1 MSRLSAAI
9 YALGQRF
16 GYDLIGQ
23 RSVAKFLQHR
33 AIDLVIDAGAN
44 RGQYARYLRRTGY
57 AGSILSIEP
66 AGEAFAALQ
75 ARAAS
80 EPKWEVLQLALG
92 AENGEI
98 ELNLSERPVF
108 SSIKP
113 LSPLAE
119 AFDPGTRYVGTERV
133 PLRRLDSI
141 SEAQNEGRIFIKV
154 DVQGYEREVIVGAK
168 GLLDRVHGV
177 QLELPVEHLYDGVWS
192 LPQAIEAMADL
203 GFALAQ
209 VRPVSMLHDDPV
221 SAIEFDCLF
230 RRNR

>member
-1 MSRLSAAI
+1 MSRLSEAI

-16 GYDLIGQ
+16 GYDLVGQ

-44 RGQYARYLRRTGY
+44 RGQFARYLRRTGY
-57 AGSILSIEP
+57 AGEILSFEP
-66 AGEAFAALQ
+66 AAAAFAALE
-75 ARAAS
+75 ARAAADRR
-80 EPKWEVLQLALG
+80 WTALQLALG
-92 AENGEI
+92 AEDGEI

-113 LSPLAE
+113 LTALAG

-133 PLRRLDSI
+133 GLRRLDGVA
-141 SEAQNEGRIFIKV
+141 EAQNADRLFIKV
-154 DVQGYEREVIVGAK
+154 DVQGYEREVIVGAT

-177 QLELPVEHLYDGVWS
+177 QLELPVEYLYDDVWS
-192 LPQAIEAMADL
+192 LPQAIEAMADF
-203 GFALAQ
+203 GFTLAQ

-221 SAIEFDCLF
+221 AAIEFDCLF
-230 RRNR
+230 RRSR